1 MDFILEL
8 VLADA
13 TGTQIR
19 WNTDDEPVFTRDRRL
34 RFGLS
39 YRISFPVI
47 GKATFG
53 VDLETDRNDLKASGG
68 TERIFRFGGE
78 YWLFNVVALRIGAE
92 GTKLAAGAGIR
103 LRFGETALFADYAF
117 NAHDLGNSQRV
128 SISGTF

>member
-1 MDFILEL
+1 M
-8 VLADA
+8 LADA

-19 WNTDDEPVFTRDRRL
+19 WDTDDAPVFTRDRRF

-53 VDLETDRNDLKASGG
+53 VDVETDRKDLKADGG
-68 TERIFRFGGE
+68 AERIFRFGGE
-78 YWLFNVVALRIGAE
+78 YWLFDVVALRIGAE

-103 LRFGETALFADYAF
+103 LRFGETAVYADYAF

-128 SISGTF
+128 SISGLF